1 MFSTIGWTGGVMTRR
16 RNKSREKEAM
26 CVFYE
31 FPLQQADASAR
42 IGRSI
47 GGFIRRAA
55 RGVFLALQR
64 SQHQRAL
71 RALSDHQLQDIGLTR
86 EEVMSGGSKA
96 AWQPDLSTFGRSQP
110 ESSDDRRAA

>member
-1 MFSTIGWTGGVMTRR
+1 
-16 RNKSREKEAM
+16 M

-31 FPLQQADASAR
+31 FPLQQAQASGR

-47 GGFIRRAA
+47 GGFIRRVA
-55 RGVFLALQR
+55 RGALLALQQ

-71 RALSDHQLQDIGLTR
+71 RSLSDHQLRDIGLTR
-86 EEVMSGGSKA
+86 EELISSRKSFWQSKPA
-96 AWQPDLSTFGRSQP
+96 VPDQFRR